1 MSLVLDASMTLA
13 WRVTRPYPNEALI
26 AQNAIHTTMSH
37 GAIVPH
43 LWYPEVANA
52 LVMSER
58 QGVSTPKDSANFLA
72 DLDSLPISLDT
83 ASVQSTRNKT
93 LSFARTWK
101 LTVYDATYFELALRK
116 NASLATFDRQ
126 LAEAFR
132 KAGGRVFGDQP

>member
-1 MSLVLDASMTLA
+1 MTIA
-13 WRVTRPYPNEALI
+13 WRVTRPNPNEALI

-58 QGVSTPKDSANFLA
+58 QGVSTPQDSGNFLA

-83 ASVQSTRNKT
+83 ISVHSTRNKT
-93 LSFARTWK
+93 LALARKWQ
-101 LTVYDATYFELALRK
+101 LTAYDATYLELAQRK
-116 NASLATFDRQ
+116 NVSLATFDRQ
-126 LAEAFR
+126 LAQACR
-132 KAGGRVFGDQP
+132 QAGIHVFGDP